1 MWLHQPRRQRLTE
14 DPKHLVPTR
23 HLRPENAVHVRHPL
37 NPNSKV
43 FVHRLSDRV
52 GMLRAHL
59 SLARVPPGKESFI
72 LHSHSL
78 QEEFLF
84 ILDGDGLATIGD
96 QQVPVGAGDYLGF
109 PTDGTAHH
117 LVNVGERD
125 LVYLMG
131 GERTAVEVGH
141 FPSLGKVAV
150 SQAGVVQL
158 FDQAT
163 AQDLS
168 ARAWIADEDERS

>member
-1 MWLHQPRRQRLTE
+1 MWLHQPQRQRLTE
-14 DPKHLVPTR
+14 DPKHLVRTR

-37 NPNSKV
+37 NPNSEV
-43 FVHRLSDRV
+43 FVHHLSDRV
-52 GMLRAHL
+52 GMMRAHL